1 MATRASLGAQA
12 SEAMRHTNAV
22 IEQHSPG
29 HAEKMRLLTTTGSPP
44 VRTGTADEL
53 MRIVAYQSEVIA
65 SLTDLVDGLAKEAA
79 PKKRGRPRKD
89 AA

>member
-1 MATRASLGAQA
+1 
-12 SEAMRHTNAV
+12 MRHTNAV

-44 VRTGTADEL
+44 VRTQTADEL

-65 SLTDLVDGLAKEAA
+65 SLADLVDGLAKEAA

>member
-1 MATRASLGAQA
+1 MT
-12 SEAMRHTNAV
+12 HTNAV
-22 IEQHSPG
+22 IEQHAPG

-53 MRIVAYQSEVIA
+53 MRVLCYQAEVIA
-65 SLTDLVDGLAKEAA
+65 SLADLVDGLAKEAA

-89 AA
+89 AVIT

>member
-29 HAEKMRLLTTTGSPP
+29 HAEKMRVLTTTGSPP
-44 VRTGTADEL
+44 VRTTNADEIA
-53 MRIVAYQSEVIA
+53 RILCYQSEQIA
-65 SLTDLVDGLAKEAA
+65 SLADLVDGLAKEAA

>member
-1 MATRASLGAQA
+1 
-12 SEAMRHTNAV
+12 MRHVNEV

-29 HAEKMRLLTTTGSPP
+29 HQEKMRLLTVTGSPP
-44 VRTGTADEL
+44 VRTGTTDEL
-53 MRIVAYQSEVIA
+53 MRVLAYQSELLVGLA
-65 SLTDLVDGLAKEAA
+65 DLVDLLVKEGA